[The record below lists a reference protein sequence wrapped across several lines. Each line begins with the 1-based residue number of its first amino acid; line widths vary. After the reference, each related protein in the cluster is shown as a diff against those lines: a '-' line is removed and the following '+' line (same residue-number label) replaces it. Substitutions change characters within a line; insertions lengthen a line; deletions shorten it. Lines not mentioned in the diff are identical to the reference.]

1 MKSLSVYLFFFVS
14 LASLHAETPLIDQL
28 GITVVGSSRQFAYT
42 NKQAGTYYGEV
53 NARNSGGWQGWY
65 INAEKILDDYAL
77 TIGGRAIDRAFAKTT
92 VFPYQL
98 SRVYTDGLEERFTFL
113 DSVNAFVV
121 ELRQPGAKELSAS
134 LAIEAVTGF
143 SEEKNGVRG
152 MRLWSRTAAD
162 GDSVVPRWIGTL
174 STKNSQGLFC
184 VVAAARSIEEVV
196 KLAEGI
202 AERVNELVA
211 ARRQRMENLLQAS
224 YVETGNHEFNIALMW
239 AKLSLDA
246 LIMNQSQ
253 SGIPVKGIFAGL
265 PWFNNYWGRDSFISL
280 PGATFVTGNFLD
292 ARDILLSFARFQ
304 NKVTSSSNYGRIPNI
319 VTPNSIAYNTA
330 DGTPWF
336 IKQMYDY
343 VKYSGDT
350 ALIRELFPVIARSI
364 EGTIKFHTDS
374 LGFLTHGD
382 AETWMDAVGPAGPWS
397 PRGNRACEVQAL
409 WYYQLV
415 IGAFVADYLTEYH
428 LAGRWQSMA
437 ERVEKNFNKYF
448 VSHENNLVYDHLTA
462 DGTPSRELRP
472 NQLFCLD
479 ILNSEDL
486 RERIV
491 KSVTANLVYAHGVGT
506 LSASDS
512 NFHPFHHYEPSYVQ
526 DAAYHNGI
534 VWTWLN
540 GQATYALTRND
551 EQELAFSMT
560 NDMVNQ
566 ILHRG
571 CVGALSELLDAMPRP
586 GEHDPRL
593 SGAFSQAWSL
603 AEFVRTFY
611 QDYLGLSVDATSH
624 SIRIN
629 PKLPEELGNVAF
641 DFRMGDSHI
650 AASYTVHGDSVRV
663 VLKPSTAITPSA
675 VHYLWVLRNG
685 DAAYINTT
693 LSSAGGLVIAHSK
706 LAYSVESGGTIIS
719 SSRDSSVW
727 YLKNFSTRSAFAGLE
742 LARPVFDPGIPSL
755 RGPSYP
761 ALKLNDVRASNPSA
775 RILFDKNDNAG
786 DDKGSSGSYQYP
798 VNTNFKPGILDIIHA
813 GVRFDSTNAYFSL
826 VFRNLADPGWHPE
839 YGFQLTF
846 AAIAIHRSKS
856 GTTHVGANSGYA
868 LGDAYCYDRLITV
881 GGGVRVT
888 DEKGGVLCEYLP
900 LPGDEKNPIGNIA
913 RNSIEFSIPLKY
925 LGVPTPEWK
934 MTILVGAQDDHGGA
948 GVGEFRS
955 VERTGG
961 EWIGGGKLRPS
972 DSNIYDVLVLE

>member
-1 MKSLSVYLFFFVS
+1 MKSLWLCLLSFAA
-14 LASLHAETPLIDQL
+14 LASLLAGTPLVDQL
-28 GITVVGSSRQFAYT
+28 GITVVGPSRQFAYT

-65 INAEKILDDYAL
+65 INAEKILDDYSL
-77 TIGGRAIDRAFAKTT
+77 TIGGKAIDRALAKTT

-98 SRVYTDGLEERFTFL
+98 SRVYPDGLEERFTLL
-113 DSVNAFVV
+113 DSINAFVV
-121 ELRQPGAKELSAS
+121 ELRQAGTKELPVSMAVQ
-134 LAIEAVTGF
+134 AVNGFIE
-143 SEEKNGVRG
+143 ENNLVRG
-152 MRLWSRTAAD
+152 IKLWSRTVAD
-162 GDSVVPRWIGTL
+162 GDSVVPGWIGIL
-174 STKNSQGLFC
+174 STKNSRSLFC

-196 KLAEGI
+196 KLAEEI
-202 AERVNELVA
+202 AEKVNELAA

-224 YVETGNHEFNIALMW
+224 YVETGNHDFNIALMW

-280 PGATFVTGNFLD
+280 PGATFVTGNFHD
-292 ARDILLSFARFQ
+292 AREILLSFARFQ
-304 NKVTSSSNYGRIPNI
+304 NKDTSSSNYGRIPNI
-319 VTPNSIAYNTA
+319 VTTKSIAYNTA

-350 ALIRELFPVIARSI
+350 ALVRELFPVIVRSI
-364 EGTIKFHTDS
+364 EGTIKYHTDS

-409 WYYQLV
+409 WQYQLM
-415 IGAFVADYLTEYH
+415 IGAFVADYLTEYR

-437 ERVEKNFNKYF
+437 EQVEKNFNKYF
-448 VSHENNLVYDHLTA
+448 VSREKSLVYDHLKA
-462 DGTPSRELRP
+462 DGTPSSELRP

-506 LSASDS
+506 LAASDS

-551 EQELAFSMT
+551 EQDLAFAMT
-560 NDMVNQ
+560 KDMVNQ

-571 CVGALSELLDAMPRP
+571 CVGTLSELLDAMPRQ
-586 GEHDPRL
+586 GEGGPRL

-603 AEFVRTFY
+603 AEFVCTFY

-629 PKLPEELGNVAF
+629 PKLPEELGNVSYN
-641 DFRMGDSHI
+641 FRIGDSYI
-650 AASYTVHGDSVRV
+650 AASYSILGDSVRV
-663 VLKPSTAITPSA
+663 VLQPSTAIVPSS

-685 DAAYINTT
+685 DAAYLNTT
-693 LSSAGGLVIAHSK
+693 LSPAGNLVIAHSK
-706 LAYSVESGGTIIS
+706 LAYSVESAGAVIS

-755 RGPSYP
+755 RGPGYP
-761 ALKLNDVRASNPSA
+761 MLSLEDVRASNSSA
-775 RILFDKNDNAG
+775 RILFERNDETG

-798 VNTNFKPGILDIIHA
+798 ANTNFKPGILDIIHA
-813 GVRFDSTNAYFSL
+813 SARFDSTNAYFSL
-826 VFRNLADPGWHPE
+826 VFRNLTNPGWHPE
-839 YGFQLTF
+839 YGFQLTL
-846 AAIAIHRSKS
+846 AAIAIHRSAS
-856 GTTHVGANSGYA
+856 GTTHIVANSGYT
-868 LGDAYCYDRLITV
+868 LDEAYCYDRLITV

-888 DEKGGVLCEYLP
+888 DEKGGVICEYLP
-900 LPGDEKNPIGNIA
+900 RPGDEKNPIGNIA
-913 RNSIEFSIPLKY
+913 RNSIEFSIPLRY

-955 VERTGG
+955 VEKTGG
-961 EWIGGGKLRPS
+961 EWIGGGKFRPG